1 MVEPIQLFIY
11 QLFSSC
17 CCYSVSENYRFW
29 LLSLKVCRIIGQNEW
44 QDVLRA
50 QLFKSEFSSPVVFL
64 KSDWF
69 WNDILT
75 FFDELVIFPFGQTF
89 ELDLIT
95 HFSSSFNDGN
105 FGQFCNEFPSCEDFT
120 FDITHGSL
128 KAFHSN
134 SFVNCATIHLIN
146 FIAYNY
152 THNWSKHRW
161 NSECMIPCGLWIWN
175 RFHQIKTDR
184 TMCLNVNITSVNV
197 QIHSVGS
204 GKQVKHRRIGRVSWR
219 NDDSANQGQ
228 RTKCTIVWIHH
239 EVK

>member
-1 MVEPIQLFIY
+1 MVKPIQLFIY

-17 CCYSVSENYRFW
+17 CCHSVSENYRFW
-29 LLSLKVCRIIGQNEW
+29 LLSLKVCRIVGQNEW

-95 HFSSSFNDGN
+95 HFSRSFDDGN
-105 FGQFCNEFPSCEDFT
+105 FGQFCNEFPSCKDFT
-120 FDITHGSL
+120 FDINHGSL
-128 KAFHSN
+128 KAFHRN
-134 SFVNCATIHLIN
+134 SFANRATPHLIN

-152 THNWSKHRW
+152 THNWSKYCWH
-161 NSECMIPCGLWIWN
+161 SEFMIPCGLWI
-175 RFHQIKTDR
+175 
-184 TMCLNVNITSVNV
+184 
-197 QIHSVGS
+197 
-204 GKQVKHRRIGRVSWR
+204 
-219 NDDSANQGQ
+219 
-228 RTKCTIVWIHH
+228 
-239 EVK
+239 